1 MFRSFFLIAIRNI
14 NRNRLFSLIN
24 IFGLSIGLACV
35 FIILLYVRNEF
46 SYDRHYPDGDRIFR
60 LALNRI
66 YPDARVSYPIVPH
79 SVGPTML
86 ADYPEVEA
94 CTRIMS
100 FGGEIP
106 LQFGDQT
113 FNEANVVAA
122 DSNIFEFF
130 SIPLLQGDP
139 NNLLKDVNE
148 VVLSES
154 TARKYFGEEEAI
166 GKTINVIGFQ
176 EVVVSGIFEDL
187 PENTH
192 LKFDIISSIKVMGF
206 IEQPSYV
213 TFSALTYI
221 RLSDAGLADEIEA
234 RLPELIRNYGAGQ
247 IQANM
252 GVSYDDY
259 IAAGN
264 GYDYFFQP
272 LRKIHLHSN
281 MEGELKNNGNFN
293 YVFISISIAIFILIL
308 ACINFINLSTA
319 RSTERAREVGIRKV
333 VGSNRGLL
341 IKQFLSESTI
351 ITLIGLIFAVVLA
364 ELILPSFN
372 FLSGRNLSINYL
384 DSFTLP
390 VLLGFGLLVGLLSG
404 SFPAFV
410 LSSFLPTQVLKGKYT
425 SSAGGKITR
434 NVLVVVQF
442 TVSVFLI
449 SFTFLVYKQLV
460 YLFNTD
466 MGFNR
471 ENIIVIEGGIP
482 AEQRETFKQEL
493 EQFSWVSHTGASGS
507 EITGGFYPGFMVQ
520 IENYGSEVITSRFL
534 TVDED
539 FLSTMDIRVLQ
550 GRGFSRNYKD
560 SLNVLI
566 NETAVRD
573 FSLTNPIGA
582 KIIDPVQN
590 DEGVMEL
597 REWTVIGV
605 VNDFHYTSLHDRMN
619 SFVLQSTTGP
629 NGPFTRLLYVR
640 LNTDKL
646 SMAIEGLETK
656 WMEFFPERPFKYYF
670 LDDNIGDMYAN
681 DRTSGTLFSIFTV
694 LAILIA
700 CVGLFGLAAFIAEQ
714 KTKEIGIRK
723 VNGASVNRIVI
734 LISSS
739 FNKLILLAILI
750 SVPLSYWS
758 FSKWLNNFAYRCN
771 IPFWIF
777 IVSGLLALGIAFLTV
792 SFHAIRTANKNPAD
806 ILHYE

>member
-1 MFRSFFLIAIRNI
+1 MFRSFLLIALRNI
-14 NRNRLFSLIN
+14 NRNRLFSFIN
-24 IFGLSIGLACV
+24 IVGLSIGLACV
-35 FIILLYVRNEF
+35 FVILLYVRNEF
-46 SYDRHYPDGDRIFR
+46 SYDRYHEDGDRIFR
-60 LALNRI
+60 IALNRI
-66 YPDARVSYPIVPH
+66 YPDAQVSYPIVPH
-79 SVGPTML
+79 SLGPTML
-86 ADYPEVEA
+86 EDFPEVEA
-94 CTRIMS
+94 CTRIMY

-106 LQFGDQT
+106 FQFGDQT
-113 FNEANVVAA
+113 FNESHVIAA
-122 DSNIFEFF
+122 DSNIFDLF
-130 SIPLLQGDP
+130 SIRLIQGDP
-139 NNLLKDVNE
+139 NNVLRDVNE
-148 VVLSES
+148 ILLSES
-154 TARKYFGEEEAI
+154 TARKYFGDDEAV
-166 GKTINVIGFQ
+166 GKSINVIGFQ
-176 EVVVSGIFEDL
+176 EALVAGVFEDL

-192 LKFDIISSIKVMGF
+192 LKFDIIGSIKIMGF

-221 RLSDAGLADEIEA
+221 RLRDSKLADEIEG
-234 RLPELIRNYGAGQ
+234 RIPELIRTYGAGQ

-264 GYDYFFQP
+264 GYDYFLQP
-272 LRKIHLHSN
+272 LRDIHLHSN
-281 MEGELKNNGNFN
+281 MEGELKNNGNYN
-293 YVFISISIAIFILIL
+293 YVIISISIAIFILLL

-333 VGSNRGLL
+333 VGSDRSLL
-341 IKQFLSESTI
+341 IRQFLSESTI
-351 ITLIGLIFAVVLA
+351 ITLIGLCLAVLIA
-364 ELILPSFN
+364 ELLLPSFN
-372 FLSGRNLSINYL
+372 FLAGRNLSINYL

-390 VLLGFGLLVGLLSG
+390 VLLGFALLVGLLSG

-410 LSSFLPTQVLKGKYT
+410 LSSFKPTQVLKGKFT
-425 SSAGGKITR
+425 TSAGGKITR
-434 NVLVVVQF
+434 NVLVIVQF

-460 YLFNTD
+460 YLFRTD
-466 MGFNR
+466 MGFEK
-471 ENIIVIEGGIP
+471 ENVLVLEGGIP
-482 AEQRETFKQEL
+482 AEQRESFKQEL
-493 EQFSWVSHTGASGS
+493 EQFSWISASGASGS

-539 FLSTMDIRVLQ
+539 FLSTMNIRVLQ
-550 GRGFSRNYKD
+550 GRGFDRRYKD

-573 FSLTNPIGA
+573 FNLTEPIGA
-582 KIIDPVQN
+582 KIIDPIQN
-590 DEGVMEL
+590 EEGEAEL

-629 NGPFTRLLYVR
+629 NGPFTRLLYIR
-640 LNTDKL
+640 LNTDNL

-656 WMEFFPERPFKYYF
+656 WVEFFPERPFKYYF
-670 LDDNIGDMYAN
+670 LDDNIGEMYAN
-681 DRTSGTLFSIFTV
+681 DRTSGTLFSVFTI

-700 CVGLFGLAAFIAEQ
+700 CVGLFGLAAYIAEQ

-723 VNGASVNRIVI
+723 VNGASVQRIVI
-734 LISSS
+734 LISSG
-739 FNKLILLAILI
+739 FNKLILLSILV
-750 SVPLSYWS
+750 SVPISYWM
-758 FSKWLNNFAYRCN
+758 FTKWLNNFAYKTD
-771 IPFWIF
+771 ISFWIF